1 MTTIEVDAG
10 IRALLDQ
17 LAAVGGGGIESLS
30 PTEARELY
38 KGFAATDG
46 TPEAVGS
53 VADAEIAGVPVRVY
67 RPLDAEADAALPT
80 LAWFHG
86 GGFVIGDRDT
96 ADPTARKLA
105 NRSGCVVVS
114 VDYRL
119 APENKFPAA
128 TDDCWSVTSALAA
141 GEATA
146 HGGDPTRL
154 AVGGDSAGGNLAA
167 VSAIRARDAGVA
179 LRHQLLV
186 YPVTDLRMSFPS
198 IEENGEGYF
207 LTKNAMKWFHDSYLG
222 PDEATNPMASPL
234 LTDDLTGVAPAHVL
248 TAGYDPLRDE
258 GDAYA
263 KKLADAGVDVVHD
276 RYPSMI
282 HGFFAMGSV
291 TPIADEAL
299 TKAAELL
306 AKRSQNGG
314 SSHQG

>member
-1 MTTIEVDAG
+1 VTTIEVDAG
-10 IRALLDQ
+10 IKALLDQ
-17 LAAVGGGGIESLS
+17 LAAAGGGGIEQLS
-30 PTEARELY
+30 PTEARQLY
-38 KGFAATDG
+38 KGFAALDG
-46 TPEAVGS
+46 TAEEVGA
-53 VADAEIAGVPVRVY
+53 VADAEIEGVPVRVY
-67 RPLDAEADAALPT
+67 RPLGTEASAVLPT

-96 ADPTARKLA
+96 ADATARKLA
-105 NRSGCVVVS
+105 NRSGCLVVS
-114 VDYRL
+114 ADYRL

-128 TDDCWSVTSALAA
+128 TDDCWAVTSALAA
-141 GEATA
+141 GAATA

-167 VSAIRARDAGVA
+167 VAAVRARDAGVA

-198 IEENGEGYF
+198 IDDNGEGYF
-207 LTKNAMKWFHDSYLG
+207 LTKAAMKWFHDSYLG

-234 LTDDLTGVAPAHVL
+234 LTDDLAGVAPAHVL

-263 KKLADAGVDVVHD
+263 KKLADAGVDVIHD
-276 RYPSMI
+276 RYPSMV
-282 HGFFAMGSV
+282 HGFFSMGSI
-291 TPIADEAL
+291 TPVADEAL

-306 AKRSQNGG
+306 AARTA
-314 SSHQG
+314 